1 MLKNTYS
8 SYFQIVQAL
17 PNLISENLE
26 RNQFSRT
33 FSAQIMRRASLK
45 VVIPVSDL
53 PNKTYLA

>member
-33 FSAQIMRRASLK
+33 FSAQIMRRATLK
-45 VVIPVSDL
+45 AIIPVSDL